1 MSLDETYD
9 VLKNRLLSD
18 PSTSFTLRKRI
29 EEDERRDPVDACAD
43 AEMLVRLHEL
53 RCNAVLNGS

>member
-1 MSLDETYD
+1 MLFRS
-9 VLKNRLLSD
+9 

-53 RCNAVLNGS
+53 RCNGVLNVS